1 MSREKIDYRDQLAL
15 IYERI
20 ERLFPDNLGY
30 LKAEEVAK
38 ILDCNVKTVY
48 ERAKDR
54 RNPLPSKNIGGT
66 RKILRFPI
74 AGLVRWSLG

>member
-1 MSREKIDYRDQLAL
+1 MAREKVDYREQLAL
-15 IYERI
+15 VYEK
-20 ERLFPDNLGY
+20 FPDTNGY
-30 LKAEEVAK
+30 LKAEEVAV
-38 ILDCNVKTVY
+38 ILGCNVKTVY